1 MSPHKKP
8 YPGTQSFLRGIG
20 ILKKFSDE
28 KPEWGAAE
36 LAEALDLNR
45 TTTYRLLTA
54 LESEG
59 LIYRDEHSETFR
71 LGSELVV
78 LGSRALRANPLRSL
92 AHPELVNLTLESE
105 ESSWLDV
112 LDGMYTLTLD
122 EVRGKYLIGRASS
135 VGARWPAHACSTG
148 KVLLAHADPMLVSEL
163 LGQELPRLTE
173 KTIGSRE
180 ALLLELARVRKL
192 GYGIDVD
199 ELEIGH
205 SSVSTP
211 IFNHRGEGIAA
222 ISISGPSAR
231 LNPKK
236 LVELSER
243 LKASSTLISYQLGYR
258 SSKT

>member
-1 MSPHKKP
+1 
-8 YPGTQSFLRGIG
+8 
-20 ILKKFSDE
+20 
-28 KPEWGAAE
+28 
-36 LAEALDLNR
+36 
-45 TTTYRLLTA
+45 
-54 LESEG
+54 
-59 LIYRDEHSETFR
+59 
-71 LGSELVV
+71 
-78 LGSRALRANPLRSL
+78 
-92 AHPELVNLTLESE
+92 
-105 ESSWLDV
+105 
-112 LDGMYTLTLD
+112 
-122 EVRGKYLIGRASS
+122 
-135 VGARWPAHACSTG
+135 
-148 KVLLAHADPMLVSEL
+148 MLVSEL